1 MPVSSRPID
10 EIAAALSLAES
21 EYEPCGDAVGKIVLE
36 PVMAK
41 PRRPGALYVD
51 VTAMTPTPFGEGKT
65 VTTVGLSMGF
75 RAIGRRAVACIRQP
89 SLGPLFGLKGPS
101 GGGACRVVPEDD
113 FALHLTG
120 DAHGVSMAQNL
131 LAAFADNHVARGN
144 ELDLDPEKI
153 TLPRVIDINDRA
165 LRDVLVGVSD
175 KSAGYPRRTRFEISA
190 SSEVMAVLALA
201 GGMVDLRTRLG
212 RIVVG
217 PSRAG
222 AFRTAEDLKAA
233 GAMAALL
240 MRAVRPN
247 LCMTA
252 ERTPV
257 FVHAGPFANLAHGNS
272 SVLADQAAL
281 RLADVVVTE
290 SGFGSD
296 LGFEKFVDIKCRA
309 SGLKPDVA
317 AVVVTLRALKMHGI
331 GRTFR
336 SGVGATVPDEC
347 VRENREAL
355 ERGLA
360 NLARHLS
367 IVERA
372 GVPAAVIVNRFPQ
385 DAAAE
390 IAFVKEKAV
399 ALGAGSA
406 AESRAFAEGGA
417 GAAEAAQAVLAAAE
431 AGRRRGRAFRHLYDL
446 DAPLAAKVT
455 TLATGLYGA
464 GSVSFSDAA
473 KASLERFE
481 AAGFGSLP
489 VCVAKTPLSF
499 SGSPLLLNAPSGF
512 DLAVSD
518 ARLYAGAGFVT
529 VLVGEISSM
538 PALPSRPRGERI
550 EIDAEGRITGLL

>member
-1 MPVSSRPID
+1 MPVSSRD
-10 EIAAALSLAES
+10 VDAIAASLSLSEA
-21 EYEPCGDAVGKIVLE
+21 EYEPCSSATGKVVLE
-36 PVMAK
+36 NVMARE
-41 PRRPGALYVD
+41 RRPGALYVD

-75 RAIGRRAVACIRQP
+75 RKLGKNAVSCIRQP

-101 GGGACRVVPEDD
+101 GGGACRVLPEDD
-113 FALHLTG
+113 FSLHLTG
-120 DAHGVSMAQNL
+120 DAHAVSMAQNL
-131 LAAFADNHVARGN
+131 LAAFADNHIARGN
-144 ELDLDPEKI
+144 ELGLVPDAI

-165 LRDVLVGVSD
+165 LREVLVGVGD
-175 KSAGYPRRTRFEISA
+175 KAAGFPRRSRFEISA

-201 GGMVDLRTRLG
+201 GSMVDLRKRLG

-217 PSRAG
+217 PARDGS
-222 AFRTAEDLKAA
+222 FKTAEDLRAA

-247 LCMTA
+247 LCETA

-272 SVLADQAAL
+272 SVLADHVAL
-281 RLADVVVTE
+281 RVADVVVTE

-309 SGLKPDVA
+309 SGLRPDAA

-336 SGVGATVPDEC
+336 SGAGVPDEC

-355 ERGLA
+355 DAGFA
-360 NLARHLS
+360 NLKRHLS

-372 GVPAAVIVNRFPQ
+372 GVPSAVIVNRFPQ
-385 DAAAE
+385 DTDAE
-390 IAFVKEKAV
+390 IAYVKEKAV
-399 ALGAGSA
+399 EFGAGAS

-417 GAAEAAQAVLAAAE
+417 GAAAAAEAVLAAAE
-431 AGRRRGRAFRHLYDL
+431 AGRRRGLSFRPLYDL
-446 DAPLAAKVT
+446 EAPLASKVT
-455 TLATGLYGA
+455 TLATSLYGA
-464 GSVSFSDAA
+464 GSVTFSDAA
-473 KASLERFE
+473 RESLARFE
-481 AAGFGSLP
+481 AAGFGKLP

-499 SGSPLLLNAPSGF
+499 SGSPLLLNAPIGF
-512 DLAVSD
+512 DLAVTD

-529 VLVGEISSM
+529 VLVGEINSM
-538 PALPSRPRGERI
+538 PALPTRPRGEK
-550 EIDAEGRITGLL
+550 IDVDADGRVVGLL